1 MPAITSPLRVI
12 VIGAGVAGLTAAR
25 RLAMQGFEVL
35 VLEARN
41 RVGGRV
47 WSHRLSNDEIVEL
60 GGEWIST
67 SQTAV
72 IDLAAELGL
81 GLVDTGMDFTSR
93 DPVGGPVIPDDEHER
108 LGRAL
113 ARRMEESGPELLAE
127 MTVADLLAGL
137 EQPGPAG
144 AVLRSRLAGTAG
156 AQLDEVSAG
165 EIGEEFGVGDEG
177 SYVRIDGGNDC
188 LAKAL
193 AVGLELR
200 LETEVVSVHQGADG
214 VGVVSTN
221 EELRAG
227 AVVLAVPLPVLRR
240 LVFDPALPDDV
251 VLALDHLRM
260 GKGVKVAV
268 PTTEEPPMF
277 RRQDTDIPAWYWTG
291 LGPEGSVRRAVT
303 GYAGTKAGVDAL
315 LGGTMARLAR
325 AAPEVDLGAPVVA
338 DWVSDPFAGGSYSVI
353 GPGQRRLLASL
364 ARPWGRVFLAGE
376 HVNGSGT
383 IVGAIES
390 GEDAATRLT
399 AAVF

>member
-1 MPAITSPLRVI
+1 MPAVASPRRVV

-25 RLAMQGFEVL
+25 RLAMEGTEVL

-47 WSHRLSNDEIVEL
+47 WSHRLPNDEIVEL

-67 SQTAV
+67 SQTRL
-72 IDLAAELGL
+72 IDLVAELGL

-108 LGRAL
+108 VGRAL
-113 ARRMEESGPELLAE
+113 VGRMEELGSERLAE
-127 MTVADLLAGL
+127 ITVADLLAGL
-137 EQPGPAG
+137 GQPGPAG

-156 AQLDEVSAG
+156 AQLDRVSAG
-165 EIGEEFGVGDEG
+165 EIGEEFGVGDQG
-177 SYVRIDGGNDC
+177 SYVRVDGGNDR

-193 AVGLELR
+193 AAGLELR
-200 LETEVVSVHQGADG
+200 LETVVVSVQQRGNE
-214 VGVVSTN
+214 VGVITGN
-221 EELRAG
+221 EELEAA

-240 LVFDPALPDDV
+240 LVFDPALPEDV
-251 VLALDHLRM
+251 ALALDHVEM
-260 GKGVKVAV
+260 GKGIKMAV
-268 PTTEEPPMF
+268 PTSEEPPMF

-291 LGPEGSVRRAVT
+291 LGPQGSVRRAVT
-303 GYAGTKAGVDAL
+303 GFAGTEPGVDAFL
-315 LGGTMARLAR
+315 VDPMARLAR
-325 AAPEVDLGAPVVA
+325 AAPEVDLGAPIVA

-353 GPGQRRLLASL
+353 GPGQRGLLEPL

-383 IVGAIES
+383 IVGAVES
-390 GEDAATRLT
+390 GEDAATRLLAT
-399 AAVF
+399 VF